1 MRPAN
6 LLLVFA
12 DQMRGPWIAAA
23 CRRSAVAGLA
33 PPVAFHCPASLA
45 VQ

>member
-1 MRPAN
+1 MRPPN

-23 CRRSAVAGLA
+23 CRRPAVAGHA
-33 PPVAFHCPASLA
+33 PRRAFHPSASLA
-45 VQ
+45 AQ